1 MFLLYIMDDG
11 SITMKNAMPYDIYL
25 ICFNNNFY
33 LIHTWFY
40 VGGSFIMLR
49 ILWIYPWGRW
59 DLWLKINDDSKKEK
73 YWERKWKKEIYLYY
87 GVLNNIHGDIN
98 YVEDGECQQQLVE
111 GGDHLRL
118 PVSYSWFNLSVSRS
132 VADTLSFIDFI
143 FFQCFAKTK

>member
-1 MFLLYIMDDG
+1 MNQP
-11 SITMKNAMPYDIYL
+11 TL

-40 VGGSFIMLR
+40 VGGVQSFIMLR

-98 YVEDGECQQQLVE
+98 YVEDGEGQQQLVE

-118 PVSYSWFNLSVSRS
+118 PVSYSWFPDLLQIVLVLVILNFFSVLPKPCRS
-132 VADTLSFIDFI
+132 QFCRRLYWGLFN
-143 FFQCFAKTK
+143 